1 MSTASRLAK
10 LAEGLDSNGVLSAD
24 KGGTGATSLAA
35 VVTSATPAGVSDQAN
50 TSTGYFD
57 LPAGTTAQRPGT
69 ANTGMVRYNSTLS
82 IVETY
87 NGTSWTGLGG
97 GAATVSATA
106 PANPTDGAFW
116 LNNETGDLNVYAGGA
131 WILVGG
137 SSGGGA
143 STPNAVSD
151 QANTSTGYFDL
162 PGGTTAQRPAIPQ
175 TGNIRYNSTTGFA
188 EVYTSAGWGSFG
200 AQPPS
205 ISSVLPITFS
215 GEQGTVFTINGANF
229 TADAQ
234 VKFID
239 NAGIEYAALVVAFVN
254 TTQLTATTPQDFTVA
269 QEPLDVKVLQASGNT
284 TKTDCIDCGGTPTWT
299 TAAGTLSSVFYPTD
313 TTISTSVAATDPDSG
328 ATISYALTTGTL
340 PSGMS
345 LNTSTGAITGT
356 VANPA
361 ASSVTTSF
369 DITASDNAGNTSVR
383 TFNIIRKWVDGST
396 QALASTSA
404 AAIYSLGSSVQG
416 SAANGKYWIKLP
428 GNSTATQVY
437 CNMTTGVDGGGWML
451 SFYKAAGSASYTYK
465 QLWYSNSA
473 WNNTTY
479 TDDST
484 VYPVLPDQTSFGAKG
499 FTKQMFNNQHP
510 SWMTNKGNFQWYN
523 LQTDVNWSL
532 SGSITANNFTT
543 STSTAATTLIY
554 NRTQAWYGGTA
565 TLTGD
570 NWAWWADSGNG
581 GLCGGANICGTQACP
596 TTSSAEGCHVNGSYP
611 LLIYVK

>member
-10 LAEGLDSNGVLSAD
+10 LAEGLDSNGVLSAE
-24 KGGTGATSLAA
+24 KGGTGTTS
-35 VVTSATPAGVSDQAN
+35 
-50 TSTGYFD
+50 
-57 LPAGTTAQRPGT
+57 
-69 ANTGMVRYNSTLS
+69 
-82 IVETY
+82 
-87 NGTSWTGLGG
+87 G
-97 GAATVSATA
+97 GAATVVAATA
-106 PANPTDGAFW
+106 PVSPQTGSFW
-116 LNNETGDLNVYAGGA
+116 LNSETGDLHVYAGGS
-131 WILVGG
+131 WILIG
-137 SSGGGA
+137 SSGGGDGGA
-143 STPNAVSD
+143 STPDAVSD
-151 QANTSTGYFDL
+151 QVNTSTGYFDL
-162 PGGTTAQRPAIPQ
+162 PGGTTVQRPATPA

-200 AQPPS
+200 AQPPA

-239 NAGIEYAALVVAFVN
+239 NAGVEYPALVVAFVN

-284 TKTDCIDCGGTPTWT
+284 TKLDCIDCGGTPTWT
-299 TAAGTLSSVFYPTD
+299 TAAGTLSTVIYPTD

-328 ATISYALTTGTL
+328 GTIASYVVTAGAL

-345 LNTSTGAITGT
+345 LNAVTGAITGT
-356 VANPA
+356 VANPG
-361 ASSVTTSF
+361 ASTVTTSF
-369 DITASDNAGNTSVR
+369 DITASDNSGSTSSR
-383 TFNIIRKWVDGST
+383 TFNIIGKWADGST

-465 QLWYSNSA
+465 QIWYSNSA

-479 TDDST
+479 TDDSAT
-484 VYPVLPDQTSFGAKG
+484 YPVLPDQTSFGAKG

-532 SGSITANNFTT
+532 SGSFTANNFTT
-543 STSTAATTLIY
+543 STSTAATTLLY

-570 NWAWWADSGNG
+570 NWAWWADAGNY
-581 GLCGGANICGTQACP
+581 GLCGGANVCGTTACP
-596 TTSSAEGCHVNGSYP
+596 TTGGAEGCHVNGSYP